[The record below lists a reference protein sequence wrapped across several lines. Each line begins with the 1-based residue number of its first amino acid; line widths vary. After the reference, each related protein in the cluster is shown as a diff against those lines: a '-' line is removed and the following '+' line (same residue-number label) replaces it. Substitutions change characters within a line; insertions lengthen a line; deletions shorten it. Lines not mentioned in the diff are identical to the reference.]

1 MPNPVHHTFRRPGSQ
16 ISPIARPALS
26 DCGEEEEE
34 TLELLDNIRSRQ
46 GIAHVTTPS
55 TQRSNSTTHEPM
67 VEPIHEDLANSGNPD
82 FIDGPINGGSV
93 VDRYPLSDD
102 DSEDLNPANNEDGSD
117 DNDPVNLNPANSE
130 HASEDDEPTDHD
142 PVTRERPAG
151 DEDEYVDDGADRIGD
166 TEDEDDEDEEE
177 AFEDIQDDE
186 AEIERNQ
193 RRRSSTGEH
202 MLCLLPDIVIDR

>member
-1 MPNPVHHTFRRPGSQ
+1 MV
-16 ISPIARPALS
+16 RPALS

-34 TLELLDNIRSRQ
+34 TLELLDNIRSHQ

-55 TQRSNSTTHEPM
+55 TQRSNSATHEPM
-67 VEPIHEDLANSGNPD
+67 VEPIDQDLANSNDPSSS
-82 FIDGPINGGSV
+82 DGPINGGSV
-93 VDRYPLSDD
+93 VDRYPMSDD
-102 DSEDLNPANNEDGSD
+102 ESEDLDPANNEDGSV

-130 HASEDDEPTDHD
+130 HASEDHEPPDHD
-142 PVTRERPAG
+142 PVTREGPAG
-151 DEDEYVDDGADRIGD
+151 DEEEYVDDGADRIGD

-177 AFEDIQDDE
+177 VFEDIQDDE

-202 MLCLLPDIVIDR
+202 MLCCLPGISIDR